1 MAVLLHPHPVLLDS
15 IAALPDRFKDN
26 FLERKVEQT
35 TTTEAEKVKKKK
47 PTNAVYHID
56 SEGLSVTQKHLHP
69 H

>member
-35 TTTEAEKVKKKK
+35 TTTEAEKVKKKPPPMLSTISIQK
-47 PTNAVYHID
+47 VY
-56 SEGLSVTQKHLHP
+56 L
-69 H
+69 